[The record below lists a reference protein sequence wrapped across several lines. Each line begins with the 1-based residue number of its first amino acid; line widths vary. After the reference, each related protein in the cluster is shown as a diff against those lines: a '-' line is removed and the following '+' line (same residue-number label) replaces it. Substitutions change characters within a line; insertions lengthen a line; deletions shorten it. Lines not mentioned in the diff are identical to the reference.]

1 MPSHPPQPPA
11 PQRLSLGRIV
21 PATCILLLLHFGQ
34 DVLRP
39 IAIAAILSLVIAP
52 LVRKLAR
59 TGMGRTAATLL
70 SVLLVAVGVVWMSA
84 VLAIQLVAVAGD
96 LPRYSAAI
104 TSKVQ
109 SIREVTVRPFERL
122 EAELKG
128 AMPQARPPAS
138 APTPAPTGTQRSRAA
153 AAAAA
158 AAASAA
164 TPTVPGDPVPVQIR
178 QAPPTA
184 GDIVSK
190 LLSSVWGPV
199 GEAGIVLV
207 LLVFVLLEH
216 ESLSDRFIRVIGVAR
231 LGPTVQALSE
241 TAEGVSRFFLSQFVV
256 NLTFGVVLGAGL
268 WVIGIPHAAL
278 WASIAALLRFIPYV
292 GVLGAAAL
300 IAVFGAAVDPGWSLV
315 LWSLGLFAALEL
327 LVANVV
333 EPQVYGHSTGLAPLA
348 VIVSALFWGA
358 MWGPV
363 GLLLSTPLTLCI
375 VVVGRHVRALE
386 PFAIL
391 LTEGQGLDAGQRFYQ
406 RALSG
411 NTTLIIQD
419 ARSHMRRATFAK
431 YCDRVLLPGLALAGS
446 DLRLGHIDDQ
456 QSERIK
462 KVVVRLTEELAG
474 TRPDRRAARRR
485 RATVS
490 LAAANVGMQLR
501 QMRESSLGPWQG
513 RLDVPLQSIVL
524 CFGFGTE
531 RDDLL
536 TELLV
541 RALRQDAI
549 DARSVSLTDPQDPSR
564 ADKSVLVGTA
574 FLTYPVDGAL
584 EQWRAVA
591 TEMRAALPDALIAT
605 IRLPL
610 EEAAAA
616 EDLVR
621 DHVDLILHSYAEA
634 EAFVLQARK
643 PA

>member
-1 MPSHPPQPPA
+1 METPTPAPLQPPQRPFI
-11 PQRLSLGRIV
+11 GRIV

-39 IAIAAILSLVIAP
+39 IAIASILSLVIAP

-59 TGMGRTAATLL
+59 TGMGRTAATLV

-84 VLAIQLVAVAGD
+84 VLAIQLVAVAAD

-128 AMPQARPPAS
+128 AVPQARPAS
-138 APTPAPTGTQRSRAA
+138 APAPAPAPSGTQRSRASA

-158 AAASAA
+158 A
-164 TPTVPGDPVPVQIR
+164 TPAVPSDPVPVQIR

-184 GDIVSK
+184 GDIVSR

-268 WVIGIPHAAL
+268 WLIGIPHAAL

-315 LWSLGLFAALEL
+315 MWSLGLFAALEL
-327 LVANVV
+327 LVANAV

-391 LTEGQGLDAGQRFYQ
+391 LTEGPGLNAGQRFYQ

-411 NTTLIIQD
+411 NPALIIQD
-419 ARSHMRRATFAK
+419 ARTYLRRATFAK
-431 YCDRVLLPGLALAGS
+431 YCDHVLLPGLALAGA
-446 DLRLGHIDDQ
+446 DLRMGRIDDR
-456 QSERIK
+456 QSERIQK
-462 KVVVRLTEELAG
+462 TVVRLTEELAG

-490 LAAANVGMQLR
+490 LAAANVGVQLR

-549 DARSVSLTDPQDPSR
+549 DARSVSLTDPQDPAR

-574 FLTYPVDGAL
+574 FLTYPVKSAVD
-584 EQWRAVA
+584 QWRAVA
-591 TEMRAALPDALIAT
+591 TEMRAALPGVLIAT
-605 IRLPL
+605 IHLPL
-610 EEAAAA
+610 DEAAAA
-616 EDLVR
+616 EDLLR
-621 DHVDLILHSYAEA
+621 DDVDLILHSYAEA

-643 PA
+643 PV

>member
-1 MPSHPPQPPA
+1 METPSPSPSSLPPPQRP
-11 PQRLSLGRIV
+11 SLGRIV

-39 IAIAAILSLVIAP
+39 IAIASILSLVIAP

-59 TGMGRTAATLL
+59 TGIGRTAATLV

-84 VLAIQLVAVAGD
+84 VLAIQLVAVAAD

-128 AMPQARPPAS
+128 VAPQARPVP
-138 APTPAPTGTQRSRAA
+138 APTPAPSGAQRSRSA

-158 AAASAA
+158 AAAS
-164 TPTVPGDPVPVQIR
+164 TVPSDPVPVQIR

-207 LLVFVLLEH
+207 LLVFILLEH

-278 WASIAALLRFIPYV
+278 WASIGALLRFIPYV

-391 LTEGQGLDAGQRFYQ
+391 LTEGPGLNAGQRFYQ

-411 NTTLIIQD
+411 NTALIIQD
-419 ARSHMRRATFAK
+419 ARSYLRRATFAK
-431 YCDRVLLPGLALAGS
+431 YCDRVLLPGLALAGA
-446 DLRLGHIDDQ
+446 DLRMGRIDGR
-456 QSERIK
+456 QSERIQ
-462 KVVVRLTEELAG
+462 KVIVRLAEELAG
-474 TRPDRRAARRR
+474 TRPDRRAARRQR

-541 RALRQDAI
+541 RALRQDAV

-564 ADKSVLVGTA
+564 AEKSVLVGTA
-574 FLTYPVDGAL
+574 FLTYPVEGAL
-584 EQWRAVA
+584 EQWRTVA

-610 EEAAAA
+610 DEASAA
-616 EDLVR
+616 EELVR
-621 DHVDLILHSYAEA
+621 DDVDLILHSYAEA
-634 EAFVLQARK
+634 EALVLQARK

>member
-1 MPSHPPQPPA
+1 MASPLPPQV

-21 PATCILLLLHFGQ
+21 PATCILLLLHFGE

-39 IAIAAILSLVIAP
+39 IAIASILSLVIAP

-59 TGMGRTAATLL
+59 TGMGRTAATLV

-84 VLAIQLVAVAGD
+84 VLAIQLVAVAAD

-128 AMPQARPPAS
+128 VAPQARPAP
-138 APTPAPTGTQRSRAA
+138 APTPAPAAGGTQRSRSAA

-158 AAASAA
+158 AAP
-164 TPTVPGDPVPVQIR
+164 PTVTGDPVPVQIR

-207 LLVFVLLEH
+207 LLVFILLEH

-300 IAVFGAAVDPGWSLV
+300 IAVFGAAVDSGWSLV

-327 LVANVV
+327 LVANAV

-358 MWGPV
+358 MWGPA

-411 NTTLIIQD
+411 NTALIIQD
-419 ARSHMRRATFAK
+419 ARSYLRRATFAK
-431 YCDRVLLPGLALAGS
+431 YCDRVLLPGLALAGA
-446 DLRLGHIDDQ
+446 DRRLGHIDDQ
-456 QSERIK
+456 QSERIE
-462 KVVVRLTEELAG
+462 KVIVRVTEELAG

-485 RATVS
+485 RATVA
-490 LAAANVGMQLR
+490 LAAANVGVQLR
-501 QMRESSLGPWQG
+501 QMREANLGPWQG
-513 RLDVPLQSIVL
+513 QLDVPLQSIVL

-541 RALRQDAI
+541 RALRHGAI
-549 DARSVSLTDPQDPSR
+549 DARSVSLSDPQDPAR

-574 FLTYPVDGAL
+574 FLTYPVEGTL

-591 TEMRAALPDALIAT
+591 KQMRAALPDALIAT

-610 EEAAAA
+610 DEATP
-616 EDLVR
+616 EDEVRGDVDLV
-621 DHVDLILHSYAEA
+621 LHSYAEA